1 MRVCE
6 HKMVSNMKSLKSGK
20 CGANT
25 RTEVWGGGVTVYL
38 HGHAIARW
46 QADTGV
52 LTVSDCG
59 WQTATTKSRLNAIL
73 DSFKC
78 DRIYQDKFVWYRNDE
93 KFVSPVMIE
102 KVYG

>member
-6 HKMVSNMKSLKSGK
+6 HKMVSNMKNLKSGK

-46 QADTGV
+46 QADKGV
-52 LTVSDCG
+52 LTISNCG
-59 WQTATTKSRLNAIL
+59 WETSTTKSRLNAIL
-73 DSFKC
+73 DAFNQG
-78 DRIYQDKFVWYRNDE
+78 RIYQSKFVWYRNDRACVFPE
-93 KFVSPVMIE
+93 YIE
-102 KVYG
+102 GVHG

>member
-20 CGANT
+20 CSSNT
-25 RTEVWGGGVTVYL
+25 KTVVWGGGVTVYL

-46 QADTGV
+46 QADKGV

-73 DSFKC
+73 SAFKC
-78 DRIYQDKFVWYRNDE
+78 GYIHQSKFVWYHNGE
-93 KFVSPVMIE
+93 KFISPMMIE
-102 KVYG
+102 GVHG

>member
-20 CGANT
+20 CGSNT
-25 RTEVWGGGVTVYL
+25 KTVVWGGGVTVYL
-38 HGHAIARW
+38 HNNAIARW

-73 DSFKC
+73 GAFKC
-78 DRIYQDKFVWYRNDE
+78 GRINQSKHVWYLNGNR
-93 KFVSPVMIE
+93 FLSPEMI
-102 KVYG
+102 KV